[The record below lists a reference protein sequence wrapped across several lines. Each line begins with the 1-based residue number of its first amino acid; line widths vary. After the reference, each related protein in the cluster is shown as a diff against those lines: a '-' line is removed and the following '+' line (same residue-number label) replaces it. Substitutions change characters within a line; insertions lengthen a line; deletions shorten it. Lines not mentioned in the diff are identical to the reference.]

1 MRKHIGSIED
11 KLGSPFLLDRKIA
24 IVTGGTSGIGLA
36 IARDLARNGA
46 TVIITSRKKSKL
58 KEICSSDD
66 ENFYGFQLDV
76 SKKNSIINFIENISK
91 VFSNVD
97 ILVNN
102 AGFAFER
109 KIWFKK
115 LHEVSDQDLIDIL
128 QVDLIGS
135 FRLTKEILK
144 IMIKNGRG
152 VIINIASTPAISGHI
167 CGSPYSIAKAGL
179 ICLTK
184 HIALEYGQYN
194 VKSYSVALGD
204 IYTDS
209 MRKSLS
215 RNEIAKAK
223 NENTMKR
230 LGRPEE
236 IAKSISS
243 LACGNFSFSTGITL
257 VIDGGRV
264 II

>member
-1 MRKHIGSIED
+1 MRKHLSSIED
-11 KLGSPFLLDRKIA
+11 KLESAMLLDRKIA
-24 IVTGGTSGIGLA
+24 IVTGGTSGLGLG
-36 IARDLARNGA
+36 IARELARNGA

-76 SKKNSIINFIENISK
+76 SKNNSIINFIENISK

-102 AGFAFER
+102 ASFPFQR
-109 KIWFKK
+109 KVWFKK
-115 LHEVSDQDLIDIL
+115 LHDVSEQELMNIL

-144 IMIKNGRG
+144 IMIKKRSGS
-152 VIINIASTPAISGHI
+152 IINIASTPAISGHI

-194 VKSYSVALGD
+194 IRSYSVALGH

-215 RNEIAKAK
+215 RNEIVKAK
-223 NENTMKR
+223 SENTMKR

-236 IAKSISS
+236 IAKSIVS
-243 LACGNFSFSTGITL
+243 LASGVFSFSTGITI
-257 VIDGGRV
+257 VIDGGEV